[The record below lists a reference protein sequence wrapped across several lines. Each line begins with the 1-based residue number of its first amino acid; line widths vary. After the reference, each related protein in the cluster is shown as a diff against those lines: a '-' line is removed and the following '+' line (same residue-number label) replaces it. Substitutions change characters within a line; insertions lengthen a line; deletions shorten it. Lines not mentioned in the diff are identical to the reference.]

1 MSIIKGNVN
10 WANQEGIVKPD
21 GLPSR
26 GEAIDEVQLLESISY
41 LHDKTKLLKQDVDNA
56 YARASVSQLS
66 TVVVLINSINSILIG
81 MKKEIKYN
89 LLELNPTP
97 NE

>member
-21 GLPSR
+21 GLPSK
-26 GEAIDEVQLLESISY
+26 GESMPDVELMSAVEELLMKSKILKKEVDEL
-41 LHDKTKLLKQDVDNA
+41 
-56 YARASVSQLS
+56 YAKASVSQLS
-66 TVVVLINSINSILIG
+66 TVGTLFSSVNSTLLS
-81 MKKEIKYN
+81 MAREISYN
-89 LLELNPTP
+89 LKPQP